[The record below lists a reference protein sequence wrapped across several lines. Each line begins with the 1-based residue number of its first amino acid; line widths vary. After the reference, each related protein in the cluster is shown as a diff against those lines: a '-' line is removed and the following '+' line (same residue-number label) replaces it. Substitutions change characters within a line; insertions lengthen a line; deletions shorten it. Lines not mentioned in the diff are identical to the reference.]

1 MKKNIARLLAL
12 VLLIS
17 SLLCFSSCG
26 EQLTNDDIDS
36 ILSNALQNTF
46 ENDIYYWKETIV
58 NGKSST
64 YRQVNSYALT
74 DDENVPVLDEKGNY
88 TDRKIQIV
96 ENVNSK
102 KALEIFCGLS
112 QSEKDGEAREL
123 LMTETIPEGVYP
135 EKTATP
141 MTAQEFYESRDFDQ
155 YRPSTVLSELTYLNA
170 SDMDFTVED
179 GTAETNVFVTEL
191 SFKPTEDYLRR
202 YEEMTGEKSMFD
214 GAKRVYLEISY
225 DRIANIITY
234 VDEPIAD
241 TGRTTEVE
249 RYKFQIVY
257 LGPKFDIPNYTE
269 ELLNP

>member
-1 MKKNIARLLAL
+1 MKKNIAKLLAL
-12 VLLIS
+12 VLLVS

-26 EQLTNDDIDS
+26 EQLTNDEIDS

-46 ENDIYYWKETIV
+46 ENDIYYWKETVV

-64 YRQVNSYALT
+64 YRQVNAYAST
-74 DDENVPVLDEKGNY
+74 DDENVPILDGQGNY
-88 TDRKIQIV
+88 TSRKIQIV

-112 QSEKDGEAREL
+112 QPENDGEAREL
-123 LMTETIPEGVYP
+123 LITETIPESGDST
-135 EKTATP
+135 KTAKP
-141 MTAQEFYESRDFDQ
+141 MTAQEFYESPDFDQ
-155 YRPSTVLSELTYLNA
+155 YRPSTVLRELTYLKA
-170 SDMDFTVED
+170 SDMDFTVKD
-179 GTAETNVFVTEL
+179 GTAKTTVFVTEL
-191 SFKPTEDYLRR
+191 SFRPTKDYLRR
-202 YEEMTGEKSMFD
+202 YEELTGEKSMFD
-214 GAKRVYLEISY
+214 GVKRVHLEISY

-257 LGPKFDIPNYTE
+257 LGPKFDIPKYTE